1 MSSQLSGL
9 RGSYPKRTMTDDAT
23 FNSTAL
29 SATIHVMDQE
39 LISWALY
46 GARTPDSLKSMQTSG
61 VSANYA
67 ERILRDC
74 MWCFVEFLVS
84 FHPALEPN
92 LEDERS
98 FPQSL
103 ASREDLRADNLIGAL
118 RKKICENACNE
129 DLLCYVHVNEGC
141 RSCDSMPRSSGDEWQ
156 RHIT

>member
-1 MSSQLSGL
+1 
-9 RGSYPKRTMTDDAT
+9 MTEDAT
-23 FNSTAL
+23 SISTAL
-29 SATIHVMDQE
+29 SSTFSGSATIHAMDHE
-39 LISWALY
+39 LILWALY
-46 GARTPDSLKSMQTSG
+46 DLSGPRTPDSLKSMQTSG